1 MPDEIHDRSS
11 HKARFLQD
19 RDQTMKPKQFCI
31 RAAACLLPLSL
42 ILMCIVTPI
51 VVPAQ
56 DNPANTATEPA
67 TSQPAVAEPV
77 AEPGVVRISDV
88 AELSAEELS
97 AGELPAELFKTPEFA
112 PVTDSESAIDSG
124 IELEFDDDAGQVTL
138 SDLWHEHSVEFLS
151 RNQEQSEA
159 LANWMF
165 DRMGLYT
172 PAVVHTAPVGT
183 YNMIYPVNPDYVNP
197 RDRRVYG
204 AQGAGVPIVV
214 PLAPTVR
221 SSYNYGSGLPASRL
235 TPISV
240 PR

>member
-1 MPDEIHDRSS
+1 M
-11 HKARFLQD
+11 
-19 RDQTMKPKQFCI
+19 
-31 RAAACLLPLSL
+31 
-42 ILMCIVTPI
+42 
-51 VVPAQ
+51 
-56 DNPANTATEPA
+56 
-67 TSQPAVAEPV
+67 
-77 AEPGVVRISDV
+77 
-88 AELSAEELS
+88 
-97 AGELPAELFKTPEFA
+97 
-112 PVTDSESAIDSG
+112 TDSESAIDSC
-124 IELEFDDDAGQVTL
+124 IELVFDDDAGQVTL

>member
-1 MPDEIHDRSS
+1 
-11 HKARFLQD
+11 
-19 RDQTMKPKQFCI
+19 MKPRQICI

-42 ILMCIVTPI
+42 ILICVVTPI
-51 VVPAQ
+51 VLPAQ
-56 DNPANTATEPA
+56 DDPVDTAVEPA
-67 TSQPAVAEPV
+67 TSQQPAAEP
-77 AEPGVVRISDV
+77 AAEPGEPGEPGVVRISDV
-88 AELSAEELS
+88 AEFPAELIDEPAEELPE
-97 AGELPAELFKTPEFA
+97 ELVNGLPKELTETPALIPIT
-112 PVTDSESAIDSG
+112 VTESAIESVG
-124 IELEFDDDAGQVTL
+124 TELVFDEDAGSVTL

-172 PAVVHTAPVGT
+172 PAVVHTAPIGT
-183 YNMIYPVNPDYVNP
+183 YNMIYPVNPDYIDP
-197 RDRRVYG
+197 RDLRVYG

-221 SSYNYGSGLPASRL
+221 SGYNYGSGLPASRL

>member
-1 MPDEIHDRSS
+1 
-11 HKARFLQD
+11 
-19 RDQTMKPKQFCI
+19 MKPRQICI

-42 ILMCIVTPI
+42 ILICVVTPI
-51 VVPAQ
+51 VLPAQ
-56 DNPANTATEPA
+56 DDPVDTAVEPA
-67 TSQPAVAEPV
+67 TSQQPAAEPGEPG
-77 AEPGVVRISDV
+77 EPGVVRISDV
-88 AELSAEELS
+88 AEFPAELIDEPAEELPE
-97 AGELPAELFKTPEFA
+97 ELVNGLPKELTETPALI
-112 PVTDSESAIDSG
+112 PVTVTESAIESVG
-124 IELEFDDDAGQVTL
+124 TELVFDEDAGSVTL

-172 PAVVHTAPVGT
+172 PAVVHTAPIGT
-183 YNMIYPVNPDYVNP
+183 YNMIYPVNPDYIDP
-197 RDRRVYG
+197 RDLRVYG

-221 SSYNYGSGLPASRL
+221 SGYNYGSGLPASRL